1 MIKDFTQQE
10 ANLERLINRKIY
22 KINVLEKKIA
32 DEAAEEEE
40 KRRLA

>member
-32 DEAAEEEE
+32 DEAAGIDFDG
-40 KRRLA
+40 